1 MPEPVVHTSALT
13 RTYVKGGETVHA
25 CDGIDLDVT
34 AGEFLV
40 IRGRSGAGKTT
51 LMSVIAGLLRPTS
64 GTVTVAGVDV
74 GGASE
79 SRLVD
84 LRRRAVSGIPQEFG
98 LLDALTAAENVEVPL
113 RLDAVVPKERDRLV
127 AEALDAVGLGK
138 HGRQRPGELSGGQQQ
153 RVAIARALVRPSRVL
168 LADEPTG
175 SLDSATAATI
185 TDALHAFAR
194 THGTAVVV
202 TTHDP
207 VVAARADRVLEMHDG
222 RLRVPDSVGV

>member
-1 MPEPVVHTSALT
+1 MPETVVRTCALT

-25 CDGIDLDVT
+25 CDGIDLEVP

-51 LMSVIAGLLRPTS
+51 LMSLLGGLVRPT
-64 GTVTVAGVDV
+64 AGMVEVCGQDV

-79 SRLVD
+79 SRLVA
-84 LRRRAVSGIPQEFG
+84 LRRSALAGIPQEFG

-113 RLDAVVPKERDRLV
+113 RLDAVSPKRRDRLV
-127 AEALDAVGLGK
+127 AEALDAVGLAK

-175 SLDSATAATI
+175 SLDSATAAAI
-185 TDALHAFAR
+185 TDALHAYAR
-194 THGTAVVV
+194 THGTAVLV

-207 VVAARADRVLEMHDG
+207 VVVARADRVLEMHDG
-222 RLRVPDSVGV
+222 RLRDTPAPGR

>member
-1 MPEPVVHTSALT
+1 MPDTVVRASALT
-13 RTYVKGGETVHA
+13 RTFRNGAETVHA
-25 CDGIDLDVT
+25 CADIDLEVP

-51 LMSVIAGLLRPTS
+51 LMSLIAGLVRPSS
-64 GTVTVAGVDV
+64 GAVEVTGVDV
-74 GGASE
+74 GAAPE
-79 SRLVD
+79 SRLVE
-84 LRRRAVSGIPQEFG
+84 LRRTVLAGIPQEFG

-113 RLDAVVPKERDRLV
+113 RLHAVSPRRRDKLV
-127 AEALDAVGLGK
+127 AEALDAVGLRG

-185 TDALHAFAR
+185 TDALHIYAR
-194 THGTAVVV
+194 THGTAVLV

-207 VVAARADRVLEMHDG
+207 VVVARADRVLEMHDG
-222 RLRVPDSVGV
+222 HLRAS

>member
-1 MPEPVVHTSALT
+1 MADIVVRTSALT
-13 RTYVKGGETVHA
+13 RTFRSGAETVHA
-25 CDGIDLDVT
+25 CDSVDLAVP

-51 LMSVIAGLLRPTS
+51 LMSLIAGLVRPTS
-64 GTVTVAGVDV
+64 GTAELTGVDV
-74 GGASE
+74 GAASE
-79 SRLVD
+79 SRLVE
-84 LRRRAVSGIPQEFG
+84 LRRTVLAGIPQDFG

-113 RLDAVVPKERDRLV
+113 RLDAVSPKRRDRLV
-127 AEALDAVGLGK
+127 AEALDAVGLDG

-185 TDALHAFAR
+185 TDALHVYAR
-194 THGTAVVV
+194 THGTAVLV

-207 VVAARADRVLEMHDG
+207 VVVARADRVVEMHDG
-222 RLRVPDSVGV
+222 RIRA